1 MSLPRRLEQLGIV
14 LGSVLMLS
22 LPITV
27 LTPLLVETPKLWQT
41 ALLVYSPGLAVGVLI
56 ALDKFPVSYHQ
67 VWVFSIV
74 SWLATVALW
83 MVFDVES
90 VTTNQPTAIGT
101 WLVALFVGTLV
112 AWANPKMQR
121 RRSNA

>member
-1 MSLPRRLEQLGIV
+1 MSLPRRLEQTGIV

-22 LPITV
+22 LSITV
-27 LTPLLVETPKLWQT
+27 FTPLLVENPQLWQT
-41 ALLVYSPGLAVGVLI
+41 ALLVYSPGLVVGILI
-56 ALDKFPVSYHQ
+56 AFDKFPVSYHQ
-67 VWVFSIV
+67 VWAFSIV

-90 VTTNQPTAIGT
+90 VTTDQSTAIGT
-101 WLVALFVGTLV
+101 WLVALLVGALV
-112 AWANPKMQR
+112 AWVNPKTQW